1 MFSQCHVV
9 EKIFQNLCVRLKL
22 SIRKALKRK
31 MFVTCEIQYFELG
44 IFSFS
49 SYIYCLSCGFIA
61 STRAFNRATHS
72 FSLLTHGFELVIR
85 NLSTNCLSVFDHFV
99 KLALKGL
106 LMKKFFSEISFLLI
120 PIQGGWGILPGQA
133 FFK

>member
-1 MFSQCHVV
+1 M

-22 SIRKALKRK
+22 SIRKALKIK

-44 IFSFS
+44 IFSFN

-72 FSLLTHGFELVIR
+72 FGLLTHGFELVIR

-106 LMKKFFSEISFLLI
+106 VK
-120 PIQGGWGILPGQA
+120 
-133 FFK
+133 